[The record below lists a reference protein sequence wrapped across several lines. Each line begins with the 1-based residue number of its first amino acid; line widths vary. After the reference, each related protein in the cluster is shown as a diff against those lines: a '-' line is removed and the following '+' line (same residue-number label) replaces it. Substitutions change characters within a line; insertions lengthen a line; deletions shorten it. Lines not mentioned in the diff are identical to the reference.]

1 MKPTPDI
8 RPATREDARELFAPG
23 SPAEALICRVD
34 GEALEKLAGKSQGG
48 A

>member
-8 RPATREDARELFAPG
+8 RPAT
-23 SPAEALICRVD
+23 RVD
-34 GEALEKLAGKSQGG
+34 GEALEKLAGKSQGD